1 MADRQRY
8 WLVMPAAGAGRRF
21 GGSHPKQYAPL
32 AGRTVLE
39 VALEPFLVDLRCQG
53 IVLAV
58 PAAELAAT
66 HARWAGQERMRAV
79 AGGERRCDSVL
90 AGLVA
95 LLPQVPAN
103 ANVLVHD
110 AARPCL
116 SADDLDRLLVAG
128 CGQADG
134 ALLAA
139 PVSDTLKREGIGGRS
154 SGTVDRSG
162 LWRALTPQMAPLG
175 RLHAALSAALARGA
189 APTDEAQ
196 ALEWAGAH
204 PLLVAASGANPK
216 ITTAGDLPLAEAL
229 LAHRGTGA

>member
-1 MADRQRY
+1 
-8 WLVMPAAGAGRRF
+8 MPAAGAGRRF
-21 GGSHPKQYAPL
+21 GASHPKQYAPL

-58 PAAELAAT
+58 PAAELPAT
-66 HARWAGQERMRAV
+66 RARWTAHGRMSAV

-90 AGLVA
+90 AGLAA
-95 LLPQVPAN
+95 LLESVPPGAC
-103 ANVLVHD
+103 VLVHD

-116 SADDLDRLLVAG
+116 SSADLARLLAAG
-128 CGQADG
+128 HGLADG

-139 PVSDTLKREGIGGRS
+139 PVSDTLKRAGEGGRS
-154 SGTVDRSG
+154 EGTVERDG

-175 RLHAALSAALARGA
+175 RLHAALAAALAAGR

-204 PLLVAASGANPK
+204 PLLVAATGANPK

-229 LAHRGTGA
+229 LAHRAAEA

>member
-1 MADRQRY
+1 VVDPRHY

-21 GGSHPKQYAPL
+21 GGSNPKQYAPL

-58 PAAELAAT
+58 PAAELPAT
-66 HARWAGQERMRAV
+66 RDRWSGQERMRAV

-90 AGLVA
+90 AGLAA
-95 LLPQVPAN
+95 LLQQAPPGAT
-103 ANVLVHD
+103 VLVHD

-116 SADDLDRLLVAG
+116 SGDDLDRLLAAG
-128 CGQADG
+128 HGLEDG

-139 PVSDTLKREGIGGRS
+139 PVSDTIKREGADGRS
-154 SGTVDRSG
+154 SGTVERNG

-175 RLHAALSAALARGA
+175 RLHAALAAALARGD

-196 ALEWAGAH
+196 ALEWAGAR

-229 LAHRGTGA
+229 LAHRATGA